1 MRSIVRAIFISL
13 IFYIRDL
20 RSGSISWPAHVK
32 SMGKIST
39 TSFSPQNISIH
50 CESCWLRSSVMTQA
64 TFFIGDPP
72 KVIWGHL
79 KSPTVFLRITF
90 DPKEIETWEWSYCV
104 FLIKTHRYICNM
116 TYLGHHVTLTWGQ
129 ILTLTFQGH
138 AIHVSMR
145 LDEANTMVSKLLL
158 YHFKHGSYHRKTVS
172 LKNAVFDLSW
182 PLTPKPLV
190 LGEIWR
196 QLGER
201 AFQELSIA
209 FLNFD
214 VAVTGTEIM
223 RIIWSHVM

>member
-1 MRSIVRAIFISL
+1 MRSIVRAIFISR

-20 RSGSISWPAHVK
+20 RSGQFRDLP
-32 SMGKIST
+32 M
-39 TSFSPQNISIH
+39 
-50 CESCWLRSSVMTQA
+50 L
-64 TFFIGDPP
+64 
-72 KVIWGHL
+72 L
-79 KSPTVFLRITF
+79 
-90 DPKEIETWEWSYCV
+90 ETWEWSHCV
-104 FLIKTHRYICNM
+104 SFIKTHRYICNM
-116 TYLGHHVTLTWGQ
+116 TYLGHYVTLTWGQ

-138 AIHVSMR
+138 AIQASMR
-145 LDEANTMVSKLLL
+145 LDEANTMVSKSLL

-182 PLTPKPLV
+182 PLTPEPLV

-196 QLGER
+196 QLSER

-223 RIIWSHVM
+223 RIIWSHVIRAGRVHELSRSSRSKFKMVLHQFSSVQFPSRQLAWKVRSVQFIEVLRF